1 MGIIC
6 AFLISI
12 PCLSRHE
19 WIKIWNETLQPHTIE
34 CIAMN
39 AMTTLFSFATLVLRL
54 FGLVTVT
61 KNSSPK
67 CSFAT
72 QVHRDFIFV
81 HLQNLSNPLLVYTDL
96 NFGCLLHALNV
107 TAQQCFCFRRLNVIF
122 FSNKFPVVWLS
133 AYQKTSHWTVS
144 PVIVSPNFSMAG
156 FDLQYIS
163 LKRSQTG
170 KKLVIM
176 NTFPSIAV
184 YILLGLVQ
192 NSWTFFVL
200 CGLTKPQFPVKG

>member
-1 MGIIC
+1 MHRDECHDHFVFFCHSSLTIVW
-6 AFLISI
+6 
-12 PCLSRHE
+12 PCHCDQKQQPEVQFRHTGPQGLHLCPPT
-19 WIKIWNETLQPHTIE
+19 KSLQPP
-34 CIAMN
+34 A
-39 AMTTLFSFATLVLRL
+39 
-54 FGLVTVT
+54 G
-61 KNSSPK
+61 
-67 CSFAT
+67 
-72 QVHRDFIFV
+72 VHRFER
-81 HLQNLSNPLLVYTDL
+81 TT

-107 TAQQCFCFRRLNVIF
+107 TAQHCFCFRRLNVIF

-200 CGLTKPQFPVKG
+200 CGLTKPQFPIKR

>member
-1 MGIIC
+1 MHRDEYHDHFVFFCHSSLTIVW
-6 AFLISI
+6 
-12 PCLSRHE
+12 PCHCDQKQQPEVQFRHTGPQGLHLCPPT
-19 WIKIWNETLQPHTIE
+19 KSLQPP
-34 CIAMN
+34 A
-39 AMTTLFSFATLVLRL
+39 
-54 FGLVTVT
+54 G
-61 KNSSPK
+61 
-67 CSFAT
+67 
-72 QVHRDFIFV
+72 VHRFELWMFTSCAQCDC
-81 HLQNLSNPLLVYTDL
+81 SALLLFQKTEC
-96 NFGCLLHALNV
+96 NF
-107 TAQQCFCFRRLNVIF
+107 F
-122 FSNKFPVVWLS
+122 FFNKFPVVWLS

-200 CGLTKPQFPVKG
+200 CGLTKPQFPVKR

>member
-1 MGIIC
+1 MHRDECHDHFVFFCHSSLTIVW
-6 AFLISI
+6 
-12 PCLSRHE
+12 PCHCDQKQQPEVQFRHTGPQGLHLCLPT
-19 WIKIWNETLQPHTIE
+19 KSLQPP
-34 CIAMN
+34 A
-39 AMTTLFSFATLVLRL
+39 
-54 FGLVTVT
+54 G
-61 KNSSPK
+61 
-67 CSFAT
+67 
-72 QVHRDFIFV
+72 VHRFER
-81 HLQNLSNPLLVYTDL
+81 TT

-122 FSNKFPVVWLS
+122 FFNKFPVVWLS

-144 PVIVSPNFSMAG
+144 PIIVSPKFSMAG

-170 KKLVIM
+170 KKFVTM

-200 CGLTKPQFPVKG
+200 CGLTKPQFPVKR